1 MRNTVSMAPLES
13 RVSKPRGP
21 RPSDC
26 ERRRR
31 RRRRR
36 HLTARLRCK
45 RETATASRQSHP
57 SWGSTASVANATYPT
72 AGPRRAQDPAATA
85 THGRDVLPRC
95 LGPADSLSKAAPAPR
110 PTGLLQETPGLLRE
124 TRESLLD
131 RDSPHITIHLHH
143 CSPNSRTTQP
153 PGRLDSLLAPKPQA
167 RPRPLPAHG
176 GWWQWCVEAWV

>member
-1 MRNTVSMAPLES
+1 MAPLES
-13 RVSKPRGP
+13 RVSVPRGP

-72 AGPRRAQDPAATA
+72 PGPRRAQRP
-85 THGRDVLPRC
+85 GRDSDARPRC
-95 LGPADSLSKAAPAPR
+95 TAAMPRARSLPVKSRSSSKADWTPA
-110 PTGLLQETPGLLRE
+110 
-124 TRESLLD
+124 
-131 RDSPHITIHLHH
+131 RDSWTAARDSRVITRPRQPTNTIH